1 MIGVRSDDWLYRTG
15 WLLVRGFARLVWRLE
30 VHGAS
35 NVPLEGAAII
45 APNHLSLLD
54 PPLIG
59 CACPRELRFIAKAE
73 LFRYG
78 LFSKLI
84 RRLGAFPVERGTADV
99 GAIKTALRFLND
111 GRAVII
117 FIEGTR
123 GTGEYLLPP
132 TPGVTLLARQ
142 SGAPVVPTAIVGS
155 EQAWGKGAKLPRR
168 AQVKV
173 AFGEPVR
180 YDEVFGSRADRE
192 ARDAFSALI
201 MERIEA
207 LTRQL
212 GRPIPRLRQGA
223 GSAASPTD
231 PVPPRTV

>member
-1 MIGVRSDDWLYRTG
+1 MMGVRSDDWLYRTG
-15 WLLVRGFARLVWRLE
+15 WVLVRGFARLVWRLE
-30 VHGAS
+30 VQGAS
-35 NVPLEGAAII
+35 NVPLEGGVII

-59 CACPRELRFIAKAE
+59 CACPRELRYLAKAE
-73 LFRYG
+73 LFRNR
-78 LFSKLI
+78 LFARFI

-99 GAIKTALRFLND
+99 GAIKTALQFLKD

-123 GTGEYLLPP
+123 GTGKYLLPP

-155 EQAWGKGAKLPRR
+155 EQAWPKGSKLPHR

-173 AFGEPVR
+173 AFGTPVR
-180 YDEVFGSRADRE
+180 YQELFGARTDRE
-192 ARDAFSALI
+192 ARDTFSELI

-207 LTRQL
+207 LTHQL
-212 GRPIPRLRQGA
+212 ERPIPRLPQGA
-223 GSAASPTD
+223 ELPASPTD
-231 PVPPRTV
+231 PAPPRTV

>member
-1 MIGVRSDDWLYRTG
+1 MMGVRSDDWLYRTG
-15 WLLVRGFARLVWRLE
+15 WVLVRGFARLVWRLE
-30 VHGAS
+30 VQGAS
-35 NVPLEGAAII
+35 NVPLEGGVII

-59 CACPRELRFIAKAE
+59 CACPRELRYLAKAE
-73 LFRYG
+73 LFRNR
-78 LFSKLI
+78 LFARFI

-99 GAIKTALRFLND
+99 GAIKTALQFLKD

-123 GTGEYLLPP
+123 GTGECLLPP

-155 EQAWGKGAKLPRR
+155 EQAWRKGAKLPRR

-173 AFGEPVR
+173 AFGTPVR
-180 YDEVFGSRADRE
+180 YQELFGARTDRE
-192 ARDAFSALI
+192 ARDAFSELI

-207 LTRQL
+207 LTHQL
-212 GRPIPRLRQGA
+212 GRPLPRLRQGA
-223 GSAASPTD
+223 GSPASPTD
-231 PVPPRTV
+231 PAPPRTV

>member
-1 MIGVRSDDWLYRTG
+1 MVRSNDWFYRTG
-15 WLLVRGFARLVWRLE
+15 WVLVRGIARLIWRLE
-30 VHGAS
+30 VQGESH
-35 NVPLEGAAII
+35 VPLEGAAII
-45 APNHLSLLD
+45 APNHMSLLD

-59 CACPRELRFIAKAE
+59 CSCPRELRFIAKAE
-73 LFRYG
+73 LFRNR
-78 LFSKLI
+78 LFGRLI

-99 GAIKTALRFLND
+99 GAIKTALGFLNE

-155 EQAWGKGAKLPRR
+155 ERAWQRGSKLPRR

-180 YDEVFGSRADRE
+180 YQDIFGTRTDRE
-192 ARDAFSALI
+192 ARDAFSALV

-207 LTRQL
+207 LTYQL
-212 GRPIPRLRQGA
+212 GHPISR
-223 GSAASPTD
+223 GSQRGESVASPID
-231 PVPPRTV
+231 PAPPRTV

>member
-1 MIGVRSDDWLYRTG
+1 MVRSDDWLYRVG
-15 WLLVRGFARLVWRLE
+15 WALVRGFARLVWRLE

-35 NVPLEGAAII
+35 NVPLEGATII

-84 RRLGAFPVERGTADV
+84 RRLGAFPVERGAADV
-99 GAIKTALRFLND
+99 GAIKTALKFLNE

-123 GTGEYLLPP
+123 GMGDHLLPP

-155 EQAWGKGAKLPRR
+155 EQAWQKGAKLPRR
-168 AQVKV
+168 ARIKV

-180 YDEVFGSRADRE
+180 YSEVFGTRTDRE
-192 ARDAFSALI
+192 ARDAFSALV

-207 LTRQL
+207 LTHQL
-212 GRPIPRLRQGA
+212 GRPIPRLPQEA
-223 GSAASPTD
+223 VSAASPTD
-231 PVPPRTV
+231 PAPPHTR